1 MTAKRLIKI
10 GKRIRVHSRSFVAK
24 NIFLKAIFSILDP
37 RSSILDPL
45 RFLRFFVAGLLAL
58 LLCVGPLFFQR
69 SLSSAEAQTL
79 RERHA
84 RLRAALDRNDQAEAE
99 SLLGGMLAN
108 NPEAFALNNY
118 DYLLARLLQ
127 NRQAGDEAATFFLR
141 VVNRNSPL
149 ADYALWHLAEIAR
162 ARGDY
167 PEEQKLLRKF
177 VAQRGDHPLR
187 ERAIER
193 LGDSY
198 FKTGQYQNAI
208 DTMQLP

>member
-118 DYLLARLLQ
+118 DYLLARFVSVPLDTGTHERIANFLE
-127 NRQAGDEAATFFLR
+127 NELGTADITAASSFL
-141 VVNRNSPL
+141 
-149 ADYALWHLAEIAR
+149 
-162 ARGDY
+162 
-167 PEEQKLLRKF
+167 EE
-177 VAQRGDHPLR
+177 PLR
-187 ERAIER
+187 STLHVILSLPEYQ
-193 LGDSY
+193 LG
-198 FKTGQYQNAI
+198 
-208 DTMQLP
+208 